1 MLTQLNFNKN
11 FYIHCDAS
19 VVGFGTVLY
28 QEKKTEGEYP
38 FDHFSKKLTP
48 SQKNYSVID
57 RESLAVVTDSVLTY
71 KISINEDHT

>member
-1 MLTQLNFNKN
+1 MTHLLWGLGQCFTKRKRPKENT
-11 FYIHCDAS
+11 H
-19 VVGFGTVLY
+19 
-28 QEKKTEGEYP
+28 
-38 FDHFSKKLTP
+38 DHFSKKLTP